1 MRSSGGSFTHLRG
14 CRLDR
19 AQDTVM
25 RTAPA
30 DVVVERQRDLTARR
44 RRVAVEERL
53 GGDEDAGQAIAAL
66 ARLLV
71 EKGLLQ
77 RMRPLRGAEPLD
89 RQHSLAD
96 DGRDGPTAGF
106 HRLALDQHHAG
117 AALLETAAEFCAGEA
132 EMVAQ
137 DVEQRRVR
145 IGGDA
150 RRLAVH
156 REGYR
161 LHPCPQARCS
171 YFICFYRKLSGAR
184 T

>member
-1 MRSSGGSFTHLRG
+1 MR
-14 CRLDR
+14 
-19 AQDTVM
+19 A
-25 RTAPA
+25 AAA
-30 DVVVERQRDLTARR
+30 DIVVEGQRDLAARR

-96 DGRDGPTAGF
+96 DGRDGLTAGF
-106 HRLALDQHHAG
+106 HRLAVDQHHAG
-117 AALLETAAEFCAGEA
+117 AALLETAAEFRADEA

-137 DVEQRRVR
+137 DVEQRRVG
-145 IGGDA
+145 IGGEA

-161 LHPCPQARCS
+161 VHLLRLKNEVAA
-171 YFICFYRKLSGAR
+171 G
-184 T
+184 